1 MPQKKNSFVSLLV
14 LGSHMIATTL
24 LFSLTPTLKAES
36 QTPPDI
42 PVAALPASGS
52 IPADLYN
59 LAQQI
64 TVRIFADQSVG
75 SGVIIRRSGQTYTL
89 ITNAHVIGTVAG
101 DTANAT
107 LHERISILTAD
118 GQRHSAQPMS
128 SRQWQHLDLAVLQ
141 FNSSQSYPVVEVK
154 TGQRLQVGE
163 TVIAAG
169 FPNWQLTTTNQL
181 TDTRP
186 WGNQAFQLTQ
196 GRIGMLPSQVL
207 AEGYQLGYTNEI
219 KSGMSGGP
227 VLNQQGQLIGINGR
241 SKFPLSGVKAF
252 QYMDGTYPSTEQVE
266 QMQTLSWGIPHS
278 IIRQLLSVI
287 GY

>member
-1 MPQKKNSFVSLLV
+1 
-14 LGSHMIATTL
+14 
-24 LFSLTPTLKAES
+24 
-36 QTPPDI
+36 
-42 PVAALPASGS
+42 
-52 IPADLYN
+52 
-59 LAQQI
+59 LAI
-64 TVRIFADQSVG
+64 
-75 SGVIIRRSGQTYTL
+75 
-89 ITNAHVIGTVAG
+89 
-101 DTANAT
+101 
-107 LHERISILTAD
+107 
-118 GQRHSAQPMS
+118 
-128 SRQWQHLDLAVLQ
+128 LQ
-141 FNSSQSYPVVEVK
+141 FNSSQSYPVVEVD
-154 TGQRLQVGE
+154 TRHQLQLGE

-169 FPNWQLTTTNQL
+169 FPNWQLTAANQL

-196 GRIGMLPSQVL
+196 GKIGMLPSQVL

-278 IIRQLLSVI
+278 IIRQLLLVM

>member
-1 MPQKKNSFVSLLV
+1 MPQKKNPFISLLV
-14 LGSHMIATTL
+14 LGSHIVATAL
-24 LFSLTPTLKAES
+24 LFSLTPMVKAEN
-36 QTPPDI
+36 QTPFET
-42 PVAALPASGS
+42 PVAALPASTS

-75 SGVIIRRSGQTYTL
+75 SGVIISRSGQTYTL
-89 ITNAHVIGTVAG
+89 ITNAHVIGNIP
-101 DTANAT
+101 D
-107 LHERISILTAD
+107 ERISILTAD
-118 GQRHSAQPMS
+118 GQRHLAKPIS
-128 SRQWQHLDLAVLQ
+128 SRRWQHLDLAILQ
-141 FNSSQSYPVVEVK
+141 FNSSQSYPVVEVD
-154 TGQRLQVGE
+154 TRHQLQLGE

-169 FPNWQLTTTNQL
+169 FPNWQLTATNQL

-196 GRIGMLPSQVL
+196 GKIGMLPSQVL

-252 QYMDGTYPSTEQVE
+252 QYMDGTYPSTEQVQKME
-266 QMQTLSWGIPHS
+266 TLSWGIPHS
-278 IIRQLLSVI
+278 IIRHLLLGI
-287 GY
+287 R